1 MDEEPVQG
9 NVARR
14 DYSQWLEL
22 AQGEH
27 NVELNDCLEKYQ
39 DQTVLITGGAG
50 CIGSN
55 LTRTL
60 ISAKAS
66 KIIVLDDLSS
76 SYRWNVP
83 NHPSVEF
90 IHGSVLDEDV
100 LKKVF
105 SEKPGFVFHLAA
117 LFANQNSIDHPE
129 TDLMVNGLGTL
140 KLLQHSHLAKIERFV
155 FASSGCSVYG
165 SQAPLPVREDFVSI
179 HLDTPYQIT
188 KLLGELYCNFFHD
201 YYQLPV
207 AIGRFFNVYGPG
219 EVPGKYRNV
228 IPNFI
233 YKAMHNRPLII
244 TGTGEETRDF
254 TFVGDIVDGVIR
266 LGAVPKAV
274 GTAINL
280 ASESETK
287 VIELA
292 HMINSVVGN
301 NSTIEF
307 TSKRDWDKIVR
318 RRASIEKAKAIL
330 GYEPKTQIKQGILKT
345 VEWFRENTK
354 NIEASAKF

>member
-1 MDEEPVQG
+1 
-9 NVARR
+9 
-14 DYSQWLEL
+14 
-22 AQGEH
+22 
-27 NVELNDCLEKYQ
+27 VELNDCLRKYQ

-50 CIGSN
+50 CIGSS

-60 ISAKAS
+60 ISGEAG
-66 KIIVLDDLSS
+66 KIIVMDDLSS
-76 SYRWNVP
+76 SYKWNVP
-83 NHPSVEF
+83 NHASVEF
-90 IHGSVLDEDV
+90 VRGNVLDENV

-105 SEKPGFVFHLAA
+105 SKKPSFVFHLAA

-140 KLLQHSHLAKIERFV
+140 RLLQQSHLAKVDKFV

-165 SQAPLPVREDFVSI
+165 SQAPLPVKEDFVSI

-201 YYQLPV
+201 YYRLPV

-219 EVPGKYRNV
+219 EVPGRYRNV

-233 YKAMHNRPLII
+233 YKAMHNQPLPI

-266 LGAVPKAV
+266 LGVVQKAV

-301 NSTIEF
+301 NSAIQF

-318 RRASIEKAKAIL
+318 RRASIEKARAIL
-330 GYEPKTQIKQGILKT
+330 GYEPKTQIKQGIMKT
-345 VEWFRENTK
+345 VEWFRANMK